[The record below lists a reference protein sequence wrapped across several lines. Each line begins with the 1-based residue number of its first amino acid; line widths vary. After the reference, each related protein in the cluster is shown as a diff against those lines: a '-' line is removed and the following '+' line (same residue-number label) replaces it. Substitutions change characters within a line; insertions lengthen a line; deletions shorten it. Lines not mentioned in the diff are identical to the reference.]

1 MDAEFAR
8 RVKIVLRDLNIVLYY
23 KIQRIKEEMDYY
35 PHRTN
40 ALVIQHYL
48 TNYETLEK
56 LLG

>member
-1 MDAEFAR
+1 MDVEFAR

-23 KIQRIKEEMDYY
+23 KIQSIKEEMDYY
-35 PHRTN
+35 SHRTN
-40 ALVIQHYL
+40 ALVIQHYI